1 MLGDISLGRYLQV
14 DSPLHRCDPRLKLV
28 GLPLLMVAALA
39 ADGWPR
45 LLLLSGLWL
54 LLAGL
59 ARSSR
64 GIWWKTARA
73 LRFLLLFTLL
83 LHLLLTPGRTL
94 FGTGWLS
101 LDGLLVGLLT
111 SWKLLLALFF
121 ASLLTLTTRPE
132 EVAAALARLLRPLER
147 IGLPAARIGEFV
159 QLVLYFVP
167 VLQEEV
173 RSLSRGRRPD
183 PPGRTGW
190 LQRCRAAG
198 MLVEPLVLRLV
209 DRADQLA
216 HQVAAGRPVLQPPQ
230 LPPFRS
236 QAANLPLAAA
246 WLLGAAL
253 LFLV

>member
-28 GLPLLMVAALA
+28 ILPLLMIAALA
-39 ADGWPR
+39 ANGPLR
-45 LLLLSGLWL
+45 LLLLSGIWL

-59 ARSSR
+59 ARTPRSLWYRS
-64 GIWWKTARA
+64 ARA

-94 FGTGWLS
+94 FGTSWLS
-101 LDGLLVGLLT
+101 QDGLQIGLLT
-111 SWKLLLALFF
+111 CWKLLLALFF

-132 EVAAALARLLRPLER
+132 EVAAALGRLLAPLER
-147 IGLPAARIGEFV
+147 VGLPAARISEFV
-159 QLVLYFVP
+159 QLVLYFIP

-173 RSLSRGRRPD
+173 RGLSHGRRPD
-183 PPGRTGW
+183 APRRQGW

-198 MLVEPLVLRLV
+198 QLVEPLVLRLV
-209 DRADQLA
+209 DRADELA
-216 HQVAAGRPVLQPPQ
+216 HQVAAGRPVVTTLQ
-230 LPPFRS
+230 LPPLGAR
-236 QAANLPLAAA
+236 AENLPLAAA
-246 WLLGAAL
+246 WILAAAL